1 MEIKPKLDTCDEI
14 LSAFTT
20 MNSSVGGQISK
31 RYQRSLV
38 SRLQQNLLVLFSL
51 CRIREP
57 PPTAKW
63 NATNEISRR
72 RGTSQRAFYVA
83 FHK

>member
-20 MNSSVGGQISK
+20 MNSSVGGQIPK

-57 PPTAKW
+57 PLLPNEMRQTKSRGAAVPAK
-63 NATNEISRR
+63 EHSM
-72 RGTSQRAFYVA
+72 
-83 FHK
+83 